1 MNSLDRY
8 ILRQCITP
16 LTLIIV
22 IGTLVVWLTQT
33 LQRVDIIVEHGQGLG
48 IFTYLSLLLIP
59 SLLGAILPFALF
71 GAAIYTIHRLH
82 TDNEIAVMFAAG
94 VSTKRIAA
102 PLLLITAIGAAMTL
116 YLNIDLMPRSYRILK
131 QSVAEI
137 RADFASVL
145 LRSGEFTK
153 VIDGFTIY
161 VEQTLPEGQFVGLL
175 INDYRDKADRKTY
188 MAERGLL
195 RETEIGPVL
204 YLAHGN
210 LQSISKE
217 TGEINFIRFED
228 TTINISSY
236 NKRTSDFQME
246 LTERYLA
253 ELFHPDM
260 NNEWDKRNVGKLI
273 AEGHN
278 RLSSP
283 LYAFAFVLIGLY
295 ALIGGAY
302 SRRGYAIRIAIA
314 SIFVVSIRVGGFVI
328 QNLAAST
335 GAYWLEYT
343 APITVILLFA
353 YLLSDSARILTQ
365 KKETALSEGG
375 AA

>member
-353 YLLSDSARILTQ
+353 YLLSDSARILRQ